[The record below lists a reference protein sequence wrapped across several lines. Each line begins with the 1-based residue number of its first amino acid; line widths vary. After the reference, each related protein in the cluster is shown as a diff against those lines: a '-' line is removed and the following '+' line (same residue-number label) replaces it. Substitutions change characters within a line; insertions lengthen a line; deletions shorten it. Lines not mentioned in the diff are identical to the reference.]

1 MKEIH
6 GLRLIKLGD
15 FIKEVRQS
23 KNYTQQVLSELA
35 DIDIRTLQRIE
46 KGQLNLS
53 LNIFIAIINALE
65 LDATYVIQK
74 VTVG

>member
-46 KGQLNLS
+46 KGQINLS

-65 LDATYVIQK
+65 LDASNVIQK
-74 VTVG
+74 VTEG

>member
-46 KGQLNLS
+46 KGQINLS

-74 VTVG
+74 VTEG

>member
-65 LDATYVIQK
+65 LDATNVIQK
-74 VTVG
+74 VTEG

>member
-46 KGQLNLS
+46 KGQLN
-53 LNIFIAIINALE
+53 
-65 LDATYVIQK
+65 
-74 VTVG
+74 

>member
-65 LDATYVIQK
+65 LDASNVIQK
-74 VTVG
+74 VTEG

>member
-65 LDATYVIQK
+65 LDATYVIRK
-74 VTVG
+74 VTEG

>member
-53 LNIFIAIINALE
+53 LNIFLAIINALE

-74 VTVG
+74 VTEG

>member
-74 VTVG
+74 VTEG

>member
-53 LNIFIAIINALE
+53 LNIFIAIINELE

>member
-53 LNIFIAIINALE
+53 LNIFIAIINELE
-65 LDATYVIQK
+65 LDATYVIQQ